1 MIKIQNDPINI
12 EDIQREIKDDYSGAD
27 VIFLGTVRK
36 TDESKKILRHF
47 TMNHMMPWPK
57 KASIKSLTMRKKKM
71 YDINKVCVIQR
82 KGYVRLNEISIG
94 IGVSSFHRKDAF
106 MACEYII
113 DKIKELPPIWK
124 KDIYDDGTE
133 EWKSEL

>member
-36 TDESKKILRHF
+36 TDESKKNI
-47 TMNHMMPWPK
+47 
-57 KASIKSLTMRKKKM
+57 KALYYESYDAMAEKSINKIIDDAKKM